1 MRRWAERTP
10 AGIDK
15 NDRDEQRRQRELQRV
30 GIALG
35 EEVGDALVVAEG
47 GAEVAVQDTFPVVE
61 VLFAERGIESVGVAG
76 GCDIGGRRAFAEHL
90 LDGISGDEMDQ
101 EEDEADYQPDYWE
114 GVEDALEEKSH
125 QFFASIETAG
135 PSTSHL
141 IPFGNE
147 MLRSG

>member
-1 MRRWAERTP
+1 MENTLP
-10 AGIDK
+10 
-15 NDRDEQRRQRELQRV
+15 
-30 GIALG
+30 
-35 EEVGDALVVAEG
+35 VA
-47 GAEVAVQDTFPVVE
+47 D
-61 VLFAERGIESVGVAG
+61 VLLAERGVEAVGVARG
-76 GCDIGGRRAFAEHL
+76 LDVGGRRAFAEHL
-90 LDGISGDEMDQ
+90 LDGVSGDEMDQ
-101 EEDEADYQPDYWE
+101 EEDEADYQPDYRE